1 MKNKL
6 QKFMDNIL
14 NFYADLLMYGYYRQ
28 GNYHL

>member
-14 NFYADLLMYGYYRQ
+14 KFYADLLVHGFYHHGC
-28 GNYHL
+28 YHL